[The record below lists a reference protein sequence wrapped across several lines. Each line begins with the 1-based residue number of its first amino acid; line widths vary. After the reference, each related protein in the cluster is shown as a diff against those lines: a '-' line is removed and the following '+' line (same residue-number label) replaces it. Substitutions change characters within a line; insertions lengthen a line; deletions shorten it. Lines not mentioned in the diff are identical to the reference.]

1 MDITVGGFQS
11 LHLCGPIMHKHT
23 KFDRNEQFVAEL
35 LQFKGQ
41 KFGAK
46 MEILDLTKVDFQNS
60 TAFREL

>member
-1 MDITVGGFQS
+1 
-11 LHLCGPIMHKHT
+11 MHKHT